1 MIYKKTTLIA
11 LATLFTLVAQSSFAQ
26 QTEPASILWT
36 TDWSLNGKYIAVGG
50 DLDTLHIYAAK
61 DLKRYKSYPIQ
72 RTTTRVKWHPTKNI
86 LAISTQVSGDKA
98 RILNLDTDQTIILE
112 GISPDG
118 ARGLDWN
125 YSGEYLAVGD
135 NDGKT
140 SIFDASGKF
149 IRSIQQ
155 DNTKS
160 ITSMDWHPS
169 QNILVTVGDKIRM
182 YDLNGN
188 LLKSIQHRPEDV
200 LLLSVS
206 WHNSGDF
213 FVTGDYGDTQNNY
226 KPLLQFWSN
235 KGDLLKSI
243 EKSIGEYRNLS
254 WNAQGTR
261 LASASDALR
270 IWDKNGTLL
279 HEGKS
284 EDYLWGV
291 SWNKSGNRII
301 TSSLTQHIV
310 LWDGKAREQKRKS

>member
-1 MIYKKTTLIA
+1 MINKKTTLIA

-36 TDWSLNGKYIAVGG
+36 TDWSPNGKYIAVGG

-86 LAISTQVSGDKA
+86 LAISTQVSSDKV

-135 NDGKT
+135 NDGKI

-149 IRSIQQ
+149 IRKIQQ

-182 YDLNGN
+182 YDINGN

-254 WNAQGTR
+254 WNTQGTR

-310 LWDGKAREQKRKS
+310 LWDGKARRK

>member
-1 MIYKKTTLIA
+1 M
-11 LATLFTLVAQSSFAQ
+11 
-26 QTEPASILWT
+26 
-36 TDWSLNGKYIAVGG
+36 
-50 DLDTLHIYAAK
+50 
-61 DLKRYKSYPIQ
+61 
-72 RTTTRVKWHPTKNI
+72 TKNI
-86 LAISTQVSGDKA
+86 LAISTQVSSDKV

-135 NDGKT
+135 NDGKI

-149 IRSIQQ
+149 IRKIQQ

-188 LLKSIQHRPEDV
+188 SLKSIQHRPEDV

-310 LWDGKAREQKRKS
+310 LWDGKAREKKRKS